1 MQVSLDILNGR
12 QLSHIRR
19 TRASEHLVRNASDAG
34 RLACFLEDPEK
45 EIVGV
50 DRGAPRLRK
59 NECIWGRVFAGRS
72 PPLQFCIDRNGK
84 PDTSVA
90 ALLSKSFAAARCLEA
105 TQGESSL
112 LELHAR
118 GEPR

>member
-1 MQVSLDILNGR
+1 MIKRFDSDSDALRNRLDVVLQRGLGIRVTQVSLDILNGR

-50 DRGAPRLRK
+50 DRGAPR
-59 NECIWGRVFAGRS
+59 
-72 PPLQFCIDRNGK
+72 
-84 PDTSVA
+84 
-90 ALLSKSFAAARCLEA
+90 
-105 TQGESSL
+105 
-112 LELHAR
+112 
-118 GEPR
+118 

>member
-1 MQVSLDILNGR
+1 MIKRFDSDSDALRNRLDVVLQRGAWHSPDAVSLDILNGR

-50 DRGAPRLRK
+50 DRGAPR
-59 NECIWGRVFAGRS
+59 
-72 PPLQFCIDRNGK
+72 
-84 PDTSVA
+84 
-90 ALLSKSFAAARCLEA
+90 
-105 TQGESSL
+105 
-112 LELHAR
+112 
-118 GEPR
+118 